1 MHSWIKTEKGANS
14 EIAGTIKYQWTSVFI
29 HPGYLYNTTKGIAAT
44 SLDCFDTSNHSFTS
58 LLLRISITN
67 LGSVMPF
74 KSPTCFPNLSDQR
87 DSVLLHSPRKVGWEF
102 LDDSPNSSSTTLF
115 LRQLCSIKQVYFLEY
130 ALFQR
135 ISKFLKVFFS
145 NIHWFNCLWSFKSTH
160 VSKSQ
165 TKYLGLESYRPRA
178 GYTMCAVQ
186 ASLISFSGMKC
197 LEQFTRGKNPS
208 LRYKWIQFNTNK
220 ANTSDAVRSCQAE
233 WKSRIHYL

>member
-1 MHSWIKTEKGANS
+1 MHSWIKTEKGANR

-44 SLDCFDTSNHSFTS
+44 SLDCFDTSYHSFTS

-67 LGSVMPF
+67 LGSVMTF

-102 LDDSPNSSSTTLF
+102 LDDSPSSSSTTLLF
-115 LRQLCSIKQVYFLEY
+115 KT
-130 ALFQR
+130 ALFNKTCIFFR
-135 ISKFLKVFFS
+135 ICSLPKDKQFLKSFFS

-165 TKYLGLESYRPRA
+165 TKYFGLESYRPRA

-197 LEQFTRGKNPS
+197 LQQFTRGKNPS